1 MILEDV
7 MSVNQYVES
16 YVWVQEERE
25 ERPSPVKLIIAF
37 VIGFLALSPAILGI
51 YWEWILPK

>member
-1 MILEDV
+1 

-16 YVWVQEERE
+16 CAWVQEERE

-37 VIGFLALSPAILGI
+37 VIGLLALSPAILGI

>member
-1 MILEDV
+1 

-16 YVWVQEERE
+16 VYLVQEERQDL
-25 ERPSPVKLIIAF
+25 PSVFKLIIAF
-37 VIGFLALSPAILGI
+37 VIGFLVMSPAILGI

>member
-1 MILEDV
+1 

-16 YVWVQEERE
+16 VYWVQEERQDQ
-25 ERPSPVKLIIAF
+25 PSVFKLTIAF
-37 VIGFLALSPAILGI
+37 VIGLLVMSPAILGI